1 MPYAEHRRSLV
12 HAAMASMALHALV
25 LSLNAP
31 ALKELLAQPFP
42 SSAAIVAR
50 LVEPAAALEAPAP
63 ESTRAAAP
71 KREATRPVP
80 KRLVPAID
88 PPPTAAAA
96 EDAGS
101 PVANAAPARPA
112 IDATSVAQYRHQLI
126 SSAVRHKRYP
136 DSAVSNDWQGDVLVS
151 LNIAASGAVA
161 AIQVK
166 ASSGH
171 ALLDE
176 QTLDMFRRAAA
187 EVPVPPALRGQEF
200 GVEVRA
206 SYELRR

>member
-1 MPYAEHRRSLV
+1 
-12 HAAMASMALHALV
+12 MALHALV

-80 KRLVPAID
+80 KRLVPAVD
-88 PPPTAAAA
+88 PQPTPAATDDAASPP
-96 EDAGS
+96 
-101 PVANAAPARPA
+101 VPASARPERPA
-112 IDATSVAQYRHQLI
+112 IDATSVAQYRQQLI